1 MIGKILTAGFCFV
14 VLFAVFVAIRR
25 RQRRAPGLRARVA
38 APSGGR
44 GLFGLAPADTALLQ
58 SAAREAMERDRA
70 QWGRD
75 YVPGVSDSAA
85 PGRIAGI
92 PRTLRVRR

>member
-14 VLFAVFVAIRR
+14 VLIAIFAAIRR
-25 RQRRAPGLRARVA
+25 RQRQAPGPRVA
-38 APSGGR
+38 APAAGR
-44 GLFGLAPADTALLQ
+44 SLFGLAPADAERFQ
-58 SAAREAMERDRA
+58 DAAREQMQRDRT

-75 YVPGVSDSAA
+75 YLPGVADSAP